1 MREKTDFR
9 DNLQRI
15 DEHFPNKEMLNIADV
30 SKFTGIDRKK
40 IGKDWGKNFAQVGK
54 TKYISKAALARLI
67 SA

>member
-1 MREKTDFR
+1 MREKVDFR

-15 DEHFPNKEMLNIADV
+15 NEYFPNKEMLNITDV

-40 IGKDWGKNFAQVGK
+40 IGKDWEKNFAQIGSS
-54 TKYISKAALARLI
+54 KYISKVALARLI